1 MTRLTVGGVVVSVV
15 VGLTPTGAAA
25 QPVSAE
31 QQIEEGLSPLPEA
44 MRDDAAVKGYDA
56 SGALVTLREGA
67 GLLTCIADDPAVR
80 AYTVT
85 CFHRGME
92 DYITR
97 SLELTKE
104 GADTPGR
111 LQTLQAE
118 IDSGALMLP
127 DRGVVYQRSGLDVDI
142 NDAAMLIFLPSATA
156 DATGLTAL
164 PSPQHPWLREPGT
177 GQAHVS
183 ISMR

>member
-1 MTRLTVGGVVVSVV
+1 MTRQIVGGVVVAFV
-15 VGLTPTGAAA
+15 VGLTPTGVAA
-25 QPVSAE
+25 QPVSPE

-44 MRDDAAVKGYDA
+44 MRDDAEVKGYDE

-85 CFHRGME
+85 CFHRDME
-92 DYITR
+92 AYVTR

-118 IDSGALMLP
+118 IDSGALTLP

-142 NDAAMLIFLPSATA
+142 NDAAMLIFLPNATA
-156 DATGLTAL
+156 DGTGLTSL